1 MIDWSK
7 VRHFKREEFGYA
19 DGVKP
24 DPLLVSML
32 DNARL
37 VADIPFQI
45 ASGIRSREHNDRI
58 GGSPTSAHLTGHA
71 ADIKCTTSRQRFIML
86 NALIEAGFTRIGVY
100 DRHIHVDTDQNKPDE
115 VIWMGK
121 SV

>member
-58 GGSPTSAHLTGHA
+58 GGAPTSAHLTGHA

-86 NALIEAGFTRIGVY
+86 NVLIEAGFTRIGVY
-100 DRHIHVDTDQNKPDE
+100 DQHIHVDTSPDLDQDVCWVDVSK
-115 VIWMGK
+115 
-121 SV
+121 